1 MFLKSFNL
9 SIQKYYVPVIPPK
22 NKAQESC
29 AAPME
34 AATIAVNMIV
44 ISISAI
50 FHEPFVGSRIIFSI
64 GPAVETFK
72 CAVI

>member
-1 MFLKSFNL
+1 
-9 SIQKYYVPVIPPK
+9 
-22 NKAQESC
+22 
-29 AAPME
+29 ME

-72 CAVI
+72 CAVIWFSSIYSLTNKLMD